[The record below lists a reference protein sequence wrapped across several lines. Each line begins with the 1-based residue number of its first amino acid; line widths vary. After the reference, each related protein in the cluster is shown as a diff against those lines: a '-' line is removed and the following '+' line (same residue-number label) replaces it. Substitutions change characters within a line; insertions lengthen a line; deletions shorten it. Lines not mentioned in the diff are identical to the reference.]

1 MGISKAPIT
10 RTCTVISLSQVWGR
24 RRRGRRRQGR
34 SELNDGKVPP
44 YSALTFLYVCQLI
57 LYACKLSMIVRS
69 AWDSNDMPWT
79 CRSHA

>member
-24 RRRGRRRQGR
+24 RRQGR

-44 YSALTFLYVCQLI
+44 YSALTFLHVCQLI

-79 CRSHA
+79 CRSRA